1 MSFIQIDFNTNVSP
15 IVGDTYTLTQTDSF
29 GVDNDLIFTLTADLF
44 EATQP
49 YKVLYLLSTQNQN
62 ITNATNF
69 ETALIRDL
77 NPAIYSVVRVDNIIT
92 ITSLNENLSFT
103 AGASTFNGVAFS
115 TTIEPTV
122 LQRINV
128 RSPFFISAPIYDG
141 SQIIQ
146 AETVTFEVYI
156 YTGVLNV
163 SKPTT
168 PTYTYEKKPRFSNDT
183 NIYIDV
189 SRQVNDYIENIY
201 NGTLLTQS
209 VFVEIETTTTYFGGT
224 LTQSNEYLA
233 LNGFNLHSEN
243 VNHLPTNEVLISN
256 STISVLSG
264 QDINIPIYLGGID
277 TLEINAYYTG
287 QQTAVFTETITPIT
301 IVNTD
306 EIVVN
311 VDIPNFLQDGYIE
324 IENQTTNEIVFFDVE
339 VVTECIYEPVKITF
353 LNRHGVLQDFYS
365 YKVSKETIK
374 SISDKYNRSV
384 LKESVVNNI
393 PIVSYSTTEH
403 NTVNYNKQATKSIE
417 LNTGY
422 IPEDNNVI
430 IEEMTESEYVWLT
443 IDNVI
448 IPANLSTKSVPLLTK
463 INDQLIKYKL
473 NFDYSYNE
481 VQNIR

>member
-49 YKVLYLLSTQNQN
+49 YKVLYLLSTQDQD

-103 AGASTFNGVAFS
+103 AGESTFNGVAFS

-146 AETVTFEVYI
+146 AETVIFEVYI

-163 SKPTT
+163 SKPIT
-168 PTYTYEKKPRFSNDT
+168 PTYTYEKKPRFLNDT

-189 SRQVNDYIENIY
+189 SRQVNDYIENTY

-209 VFVEIETTTTYFGGT
+209 VFVEIETTTNYAGGT
-224 LTQSNEYLA
+224 LTQNNEYLA

-264 QDINIPIYLGGID
+264 ENINIPIYLGGAD
-277 TLEINAYYTG
+277 TLEIKAYYTG

-324 IENQTTNEIVFFDVE
+324 IENQTTNESVIFDVE

-374 SISDKYNRSV
+374 STSDKYSRSV

-430 IEEMTESEYVWLT
+430 IEEMIESEYIWLT
-443 IDNVI
+443 VDNVI
-448 IPANLSTKSVPLLTK
+448 IPTNLSTKSVPLLTK

>member
-15 IVGDTYTLTQTDSF
+15 VVGDTYTLTQTDSF

-49 YKVLYLLSTQNQN
+49 YKVLYLLSTQDQD

-77 NPAIYSVVRVDNIIT
+77 NPAIYSVVRVDNVIT

-189 SRQVNDYIENIY
+189 SRQVNDYIENTY

-209 VFVEIETTTTYFGGT
+209 VFVEIETTTTYSGGT
-224 LTQSNEYLA
+224 LTQNNEYLA

-264 QDINIPIYLGGID
+264 QDINIPIYLGGAD

-324 IENQTTNEIVFFDVE
+324 IENQTTNESIFFDVE

-374 SISDKYNRSV
+374 STSDKYSRSV

-430 IEEMTESEYVWLT
+430 IEEMIESEYVWLT

-473 NFDYSYNE
+473 NF
-481 VQNIR
+481 RL

>member
-1 MSFIQIDFNTNVSP
+1 MSNFITIDFNTQDLPTN
-15 IVGDTYTLTQTDSF
+15 GQTYTLTQTDSF
-29 GVDNDLIFTLTADLF
+29 GVDTDIIFYLNTDPFA
-44 EATQP
+44 ATQP
-49 YKVLYLLSTQNQN
+49 FEVLINQGLDQA
-62 ITNATNF
+62 ITNAFNF
-69 ETALIRDL
+69 AFSLTRDL
-77 NPAIYSVVRVDNIIT
+77 NPAIYSVSRVDNIIT
-92 ITSLNENLSFT
+92 VTALNENLYFS
-103 AGASTFNGVAFS
+103 AGASTFSGVVFNAS
-115 TTIEPTV
+115 VSPSV

-163 SKPTT
+163 SKPIT
-168 PTYTYEKKPRFSNDT
+168 PTYTYEKKPRFSNDN

-189 SRQVNDYIENIY
+189 SRQVNDYIENTY

-209 VFVEIETTTTYFGGT
+209 VFVEIETTTTYTGGT
-224 LTQSNEYLA
+224 LTQINEYLA

-256 STISVLSG
+256 SSISVLSG
-264 QDINIPIYLGGID
+264 ENINIPIYLGGID
-277 TLEINAYYTG
+277 TLEIKGYYTG

-306 EIVVN
+306 EIVIN

-324 IENQTTNEIVFFDVE
+324 IENQTTNESIFFDVE

-353 LNRHGVLQDFYS
+353 LNRYGVLQDFYS

-374 SISDKYNRSV
+374 STSDKYSRSV
-384 LKESVVNNI
+384 LKESVVNNV
-393 PIVSYSTTEH
+393 PIISYSTTEH

-422 IPEDNNVI
+422 IAEDNNVI
-430 IEEMTESEYVWLT
+430 IEEMIESEYVWLT

-473 NFDYSYNE
+473 NFDYSFNE

>member
-15 IVGDTYTLTQTDSF
+15 VVGDTYTLTQTDSF

-103 AGASTFNGVAFS
+103 AGVSTFNGVAFS
-115 TTIEPTV
+115 TTIAPTI

-141 SQIIQ
+141 AQIIQ

-163 SKPTT
+163 SKPIT

-189 SRQVNDYIENIY
+189 SRQVNDYIENTY

-209 VFVEIETTTTYFGGT
+209 VFVEIETTTTYAGGT

-264 QDINIPIYLGGID
+264 QDINIPIYLGGVD
-277 TLEINAYYTG
+277 TLEIKGYYTG
-287 QQTAVFTETITPIT
+287 QQSAVFTETITPIT

-324 IENQTTNEIVFFDVE
+324 IENQTTNESIFFDVE
-339 VVTECIYEPVKITF
+339 VVTECIYSPIKITF

-374 SISDKYNRSV
+374 STSDKYSRSV

-393 PIVSYSTTEH
+393 PIVSFSTTEH

-430 IEEMTESEYVWLT
+430 IEEMTESEYIWLT
-443 IDNVI
+443 VDNVI
-448 IPANLSTKSVPLLTK
+448 IPVNLSTKSVPLLTK

>member
-1 MSFIQIDFNTNVSP
+1 MASRVVITFNTDAVS
-15 IVGDTYTLTQTDSF
+15 GDLTKLGYDTGTGQGASIFYDWVSGTPSLGEIQVQTPTQIQ
-29 GVDNDLIFTLTADLF
+29 G
-44 EATQP
+44 EATAIEYA
-49 YKVLYLLSTQNQN
+49 YKVNLDHN
-62 ITNATNF
+62 
-69 ETALIRDL
+69 
-77 NPAIYSVVRVDNIIT
+77 NPVILNIIQLGNKVT
-92 ITSLNENLSFT
+92 IDLLNISNQWFESISNGSIGDVTFDFQD
-103 AGASTFNGVAFS
+103 STP
-115 TTIEPTV
+115 I
-122 LQRINV
+122 QRINV

-163 SKPTT
+163 SKPIT
-168 PTYTYEKKPRFSNDT
+168 PSYTYEKKPRFTNDT

-189 SRQVNDYIENIY
+189 SRQVNDYIENTY

-209 VFVEIETTTTYFGGT
+209 VFVEIETTATYAGGT

-277 TLEINAYYTG
+277 TLEIKGYYTG
-287 QQTAVFTETITPIT
+287 SQTAVFTETITPIT

-324 IENQTTNEIVFFDVE
+324 IENQTTNESIFFDVE

-374 SISDKYNRSV
+374 STSDKYSRSV

-422 IPEDNNVI
+422 IPEDNNVV
-430 IEEMTESEYVWLT
+430 IEEMIESEYIWLT

-448 IPANLSTKSVPLLTK
+448 IPTNLSTKSVPLLTK

-473 NFDYSYNE
+473 NFDYSFNE

>member
-403 NTVNYNKQATKSIE
+403 NTVNYNKQATKV
-417 LNTGY
+417 LN
-422 IPEDNNVI
+422 
-430 IEEMTESEYVWLT
+430 
-443 IDNVI
+443 
-448 IPANLSTKSVPLLTK
+448 
-463 INDQLIKYKL
+463 
-473 NFDYSYNE
+473 
-481 VQNIR
+481 

>member
-1 MSFIQIDFNTNVSP
+1 MSFIQIDFNTNLSP

-49 YKVLYLLSTQNQN
+49 YKVLYLLSTQDQDV
-62 ITNATNF
+62 TNATNF

-77 NPAIYSVVRVDNIIT
+77 NPAIYSIVRVDNIIT

-146 AETVTFEVYI
+146 AETVTFEIYI

-163 SKPTT
+163 SKPIT

-189 SRQVNDYIENIY
+189 SRQVNDYIENVY
-201 NGTLLTQS
+201 TGALLTQS
-209 VFVEIETTTTYFGGT
+209 VFVEIETTTNYAGGT

-243 VNHLPTNEVLISN
+243 VNHLPTNEVLFSN
-256 STISVLSG
+256 STISVLRG
-264 QDINIPIYLGGID
+264 DDINIPIYLGGSSQFQIFGFYNGEF
-277 TLEINAYYTG
+277 TPRFS
-287 QQTAVFTETITPIT
+287 AV
-301 IVNTD
+301 
-306 EIVVN
+306 
-311 VDIPNFLQDGYIE
+311 VDSIE
-324 IENQTTNEIVFFDVE
+324 IINTGNVVEFVVVDDFLEDGFIRIENLTTGEEVIYDVE
-339 VVTECIYEPVKITF
+339 VITECIYDPVKITF
-353 LNRHGVLQDFYS
+353 LNKHGVLQDFYS

-374 SISDKYNRSV
+374 STSDKYSRSV

-430 IEEMTESEYVWLT
+430 IEEMTESEYIWLT

-463 INDQLIKYKL
+463 TNDQLIKYKL
-473 NFDYSYNE
+473 NFDYSFNE